1 MELSAKKFTAAQA
14 ANTNAKFQLNTV
26 ILGLTDA
33 MDDHSPVYNAWPR
46 GVPVRSPVIDHRRP
60 FGVLPSDSDP

>member
-33 MDDHSPVYNAWPR
+33 MDGHSPVYKAWPR
-46 GVPVRSPVIDHRRP
+46 GVRVRSSEIDRRP